1 MCKKVKNCRTK
12 SGQRLNL
19 LYCHQFRSLVPLPF
33 PLCCSS
39 QDQPVA
45 SNDTVSQRIYADI
58 SIFSKRRQWMQMASI
73 SCCLKS
79 RCVQQIFSRSCNRY
93 QTQRNYVIP
102 VSNVLNLRSLRDTSS
117 GNSQNVVDFQYR
129 STRSFRGSAIARKK
143 KSYYEILGVS
153 KTASKEEIKASYRE
167 LAKKCHPDLN
177 RDDKNAEE
185 KFREITSAY
194 EVLEND
200 GKRQTY
206 DRHGVDGLEVRHS
219 VQSVEIILRQVFS
232 MLNSGAV

>member
-1 MCKKVKNCRTK
+1 
-12 SGQRLNL
+12 
-19 LYCHQFRSLVPLPF
+19 
-33 PLCCSS
+33 
-39 QDQPVA
+39 
-45 SNDTVSQRIYADI
+45 
-58 SIFSKRRQWMQMASI
+58 MQMAST
-73 SCCLKS
+73 SLGLKS
-79 RCVQQIFSRSCNRY
+79 RCVQQIFSKSCNRF
-93 QTQRNYVIP
+93 QTQRNYVMP
-102 VSNVLNLRSLRDTSS
+102 VFNVLNWGSLSTSHS
-117 GNSQNVVDFQYR
+117 NNSKKVIGFQCP
-129 STRSFRGSAIARKK
+129 STRTFRGSAVASKK

-153 KTASKEEIKASYRE
+153 KTASKEEIKASYRD

-219 VQSVEIILRQVFS
+219 IQYVEANTSVAIPCTTVASCEVTCSTEYICRRCGI
-232 MLNSGAV
+232 N

>member
-1 MCKKVKNCRTK
+1 
-12 SGQRLNL
+12 
-19 LYCHQFRSLVPLPF
+19 
-33 PLCCSS
+33 
-39 QDQPVA
+39 
-45 SNDTVSQRIYADI
+45 
-58 SIFSKRRQWMQMASI
+58 MQMASI
-73 SCCLKS
+73 SCGLKS
-79 RCVQQIFSRSCNRY
+79 RCVQQIFSKSCNLY

-102 VSNVLNLRSLRDTSS
+102 VSNVLNWRSHDASSS
-117 GNSQNVVDFQYR
+117 GNSQYG
-129 STRSFRGSAIARKK
+129 STRSFRGSAVACKK

-206 DRHGVDGLEVRHS
+206 DRHGVDGLEVRHYL
-219 VQSVEIILRQVFS
+219 QSIEIESTAALSIY
-232 MLNSGAV
+232 

>member
-1 MCKKVKNCRTK
+1 MHGKVKNRAE
-12 SGQRLNL
+12 SGQRHNL
-19 LYCHQFRSLVPLPF
+19 IYCHQFRREVSLEPNPSIFVTHQEPA
-33 PLCCSS
+33 SS
-39 QDQPVA
+39 DA
-45 SNDTVSQRIYADI
+45 SSKRIYANI
-58 SIFSKRRQWMQMASI
+58 SIFSKRRQRMKMAWI
-73 SCCLKS
+73 SCGLKS
-79 RCVQQIFSRSCNRY
+79 RCVQQIFSKSCNRY

-102 VSNVLNLRSLRDTSS
+102 VLNVLNWRSLGASS
-117 GNSQNVVDFQYR
+117 SSNSQYS
-129 STRSFRGSAIARKK
+129 STRCFRGSAVASKK
-143 KSYYEILGVS
+143 KSYYDVLGVS

-219 VQSVEIILRQVFS
+219 LQSVETETTAALLIC
-232 MLNSGAV
+232 